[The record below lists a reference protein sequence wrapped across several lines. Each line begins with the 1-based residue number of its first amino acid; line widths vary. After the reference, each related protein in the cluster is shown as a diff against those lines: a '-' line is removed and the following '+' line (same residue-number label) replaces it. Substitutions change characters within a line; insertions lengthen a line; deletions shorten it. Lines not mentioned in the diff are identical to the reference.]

1 MYLDFET
8 LPSWNQSFLENRT
21 QIVTIYGKHSTLAS
35 LLHGVPQGS
44 ILGPILFILYL
55 QPLSNVIKHYPV
67 LHQVYADDTQ
77 IYKSWTPSKIVDTIK
92 CIEQCIS
99 NVKTWM
105 FHNKLK
111 LNDDK
116 TEAIFFAWKGLATEH
131 LIKINNITITFV
143 LMIRDLGITLDS
155 SFI

>member
-1 MYLDFET
+1 MLTWFKSYL
-8 LPSWNQSFLENRT
+8 QNRT
-21 QIVTIYGKHSTLAS
+21 QIVTIHGKHSTPAS
-35 LLHGVPQGS
+35 LRHGVPQGS
-44 ILGPILFILYL
+44 VLGPKPFILYL
-55 QPLSNVIKHYPV
+55 QPLSNVIKQYPV

-77 IYKSWTPSKIVDTIK
+77 IYKSYTPSEIVDTIK

-111 LNDDK
+111 MNDDK
-116 TEAIFFAWKGLATEH
+116 TEAILFAQKELATEH
-131 LIKINNITITFV
+131 LPKLITINDCYYSFCAYDTRPGDY
-143 LMIRDLGITLDS
+143 IRLI